1 MKWLL
6 IILLLC
12 ECVLVTTAQQNSY
25 DSYKA
30 ILKKFPAGTGPNLYD
45 SLYQLSLPELTLPEH
60 LKSASLPAVADN
72 SSQPYLRPVFSQIGA
87 SCGQA
92 SAIGYNFTY
101 EMDHA
106 RGLPANI
113 STNQYPTHFTYN
125 FENTGWEYF
134 GVSYFHSFEI
144 LKKCGNM
151 NVKDYGSFTDN
162 GSRWITGYGLYYN
175 GMLNRIDDIY
185 SIKTNSQKGIL
196 ALKNWVYNHMGES
209 QAGGV
214 ASFYAGYSLTQ
225 LPAGTPQQ
233 GRFVATSFTAPAV
246 HAMTIVGYNDSI
258 RYDYNNDGLY
268 TNNLD
273 TNNDGIVDVKD
284 WEIGGFRFVNS
295 YGSDWPNDSDSGF
308 CYMMYR
314 TLAEDYGKGGIWNNA
329 VHVVKV
335 KPDYTPLLTMKI
347 RIKDTQ
353 RSSIRVRAGISADP
367 ASLVPEHILD
377 FPIFNFQGGN
387 FPMQGP
393 GNEDTLRTIEF
404 GLDITPLLSYVQKGR
419 DTGFFLTVDENDPY
433 SQANG
438 RIEYLAVLDYSTS
451 PPHTFACQQ
460 TPVDIANNDVTYA
473 KVIVKP
479 DIDNVRINDSEPVPF
494 VAGQAYT
501 TQLSAAGGQMP
512 YNWSLNYA
520 YTKINSNKPMP
531 AFSGTKLSAQSP
543 SDSIVAVALGF
554 PFPLYGRNY
563 DTVFVNIN
571 NGYLQFTTDIIP
583 WPYLSEENLL
593 LRSFRLIAPLTNQNL
608 NVYNSNEGAWVQA
621 EPGTTTFCWKLSKKL
636 GETYFPCE
644 FRAKLSADGT
654 ITLNHGNIQL
664 AAYELFHSGIS
675 DGDKQNYDLS
685 VYHTD
690 YEANQYTQS
699 EYIPATVPGN
709 LSISKTGLVEC
720 LPADGK
726 LTYTIPVK
734 VTDYRNVSNEKVL
747 LLSSGILA
755 EIKLHSGNDSI
766 PDRGENAR
774 ADLLLTN
781 LTNSMYTDIMAVLKI
796 SDEFIVQQDTAE
808 SAIALGPH
816 ARIIVP
822 DAFQFS
828 TSTASPDGHAF
839 LMNLSIS
846 SGLLKWNRSIATQIS
861 SPLLK
866 TVELCSKKPFQELL
880 RPGETNWLQYKATN
894 IGHSTA
900 KDVDVRILLPD
911 THIKLLSADLQFIG
925 MIVPGQKSSIEFE
938 IKASDSIAL
947 GSCYPVVI
955 TLSAENHVQL
965 IDTIYI
971 RIGKAPALV
980 IDLDKNR
987 ASAPAIWQQI
997 KDLGYLSD
1005 YKTVL
1010 TNNMDEYQSLFINL
1024 GKNSDRHVLSYSEG
1038 IVLADYLDQGGNIY
1052 IESRTLWRDDLLTV
1066 LQPRFNIEAIN
1077 KLHVYDT
1084 LAGTPGSFTEG
1095 MAYKPSSVFAGFFYM
1110 QPLWQAFSLFEG
1122 DGYPCSVA
1130 NDAGTYKTI
1139 GSLFEF
1145 AAMLGTNPES
1155 SRPKLMQKY
1164 LDFFGIKRDMI
1175 GINEAFSKTE
1185 MLEVYPNPAI
1195 DKVCLTFTMNE
1206 SGAVKISIVDLNGNT
1221 VILLHDNYRIMNSRF
1236 SFEWDLCNSFGNKV
1250 APGLY
1255 ICRVISLNE
1264 VKTGKI
1270 VVN

>member
-1 MKWLL
+1 
-6 IILLLC
+6 
-12 ECVLVTTAQQNSY
+12 
-25 DSYKA
+25 
-30 ILKKFPAGTGPNLYD
+30 
-45 SLYQLSLPELTLPEH
+45 
-60 LKSASLPAVADN
+60 
-72 SSQPYLRPVFSQIGA
+72 
-87 SCGQA
+87 
-92 SAIGYNFTY
+92 
-101 EMDHA
+101 
-106 RGLPANI
+106 
-113 STNQYPTHFTYN
+113 
-125 FENTGWEYF
+125 
-134 GVSYFHSFEI
+134 
-144 LKKCGNM
+144 
-151 NVKDYGSFTDN
+151 
-162 GSRWITGYGLYYN
+162 
-175 GMLNRIDDIY
+175 
-185 SIKTNSQKGIL
+185 
-196 ALKNWVYNHMGES
+196 
-209 QAGGV
+209 
-214 ASFYAGYSLTQ
+214 
-225 LPAGTPQQ
+225 
-233 GRFVATSFTAPAV
+233 
-246 HAMTIVGYNDSI
+246 
-258 RYDYNNDGLY
+258 
-268 TNNLD
+268 
-273 TNNDGIVDVKD
+273 
-284 WEIGGFRFVNS
+284 
-295 YGSDWPNDSDSGF
+295 
-308 CYMMYR
+308 
-314 TLAEDYGKGGIWNNA
+314 
-329 VHVVKV
+329 
-335 KPDYTPLLTMKI
+335 
-347 RIKDTQ
+347 
-353 RSSIRVRAGISADP
+353 
-367 ASLVPEHILD
+367 
-377 FPIFNFQGGN
+377 
-387 FPMQGP
+387 MQGP

-419 DTGFFLTVDENDPY
+419 DTGFFLIVDENDPY

-451 PPHTFACQQ
+451 PPHIFACQQ

-554 PFPLYGRNY
+554 PFPFYGRNY
-563 DTVFVNIN
+563 DTVYVNIN

-621 EPGTTTFCWKLSKKL
+621 EPGTAVFCWKLSKKL

-685 VYHTD
+685 VFHTD

-699 EYIPATVPGN
+699 EYIPATVPGD
-709 LSISKTGLVEC
+709 LSISKTGLVES

-734 VTDYRNVSNEKVL
+734 VTDYRNVSNEKLL

-755 EIKLHSGNDSI
+755 ELKLHSGNDSI
-766 PDRGENAR
+766 PDRGENVS
-774 ADLLLTN
+774 ADLVLTN
-781 LTNSMYTDIMAVLKI
+781 LTNSAFTGIKAVLKI
-796 SDEFIVQQDTAE
+796 TDDFIIQQDTAE
-808 SAIALGPH
+808 SAITLGPH

-822 DAFQFS
+822 DSFKFS

-839 LMNLSIS
+839 LMNIAVS
-846 SGLLKWNRSIATQIS
+846 SGLLKWNRSIPAQIS

-866 TVELCSKKPFQELL
+866 TVELCSKKPFQALL
-880 RPGETNWLQYKATN
+880 QPGETNWLQYNATN
-894 IGHSTA
+894 IGHSPA

-911 THIKLLSADLQFIG
+911 THIKLLSSGILAIG
-925 MIVPGQKSSIEFE
+925 EIVPGQKSSIEFE

-955 TLSAENHVQL
+955 TLSAENLVQL

-987 ASAPAIWQQI
+987 VSAPAVWQQI

-1010 TNNMDEYQSLFINL
+1010 TNDMDEYQSLFINL

-1066 LQPRFNIEAIN
+1066 LQPRFNIETVN

-1095 MAYKPSSVFAGFFYM
+1095 MTFTPSGVFAGFFYM

-1122 DGYPCSVA
+1122 DGYSCSVA

-1145 AAMLGTNPES
+1145 AAMIGTNPES
-1155 SRPKLMQKY
+1155 TRPKLMQKY
-1164 LDFFGIKRDMI
+1164 LDFFGIKRNVI
-1175 GINEAFSKTE
+1175 GINEVFSGTGKVE
-1185 MLEVYPNPAI
+1185 IYPNPVI
-1195 DKVCLTFTMNE
+1195 DKVNICFTMNAG
-1206 SGAVKISIVDLNGNT
+1206 SAVKISIVDMNGNT
-1221 VILLHDNYRIMNSRF
+1221 VAVLHDNNGIINKRF

-1250 APGLY
+1250 IPGLY
-1255 ICRVISLNE
+1255 ICRVIGQNE
-1264 VKTGKI
+1264 VLTGKI
-1270 VVN
+1270 LVH